1 MSPTAYFAQNNDS
14 VHIGRPPVYD
24 GSADISISFIPHA
37 DEMEALGVDF
47 SHNELTFNPPLFDMN
62 HPHFKMWNTYKDIYV
77 LKQALIHEENS
88 YHIRSSDYPH
98 EMIIN
103 PIFIYSM
110 LNIAFEFNN
119 YMQIMICNME
129 YILPVIRRH
138 TAPDN
143 YIYSVF
149 SNSERNLIES
159 NINNYNL
166 YFTEYKSYVF
176 EQPEIYREYK
186 RFLMLSIQLQ
196 NMLNKI

>member
-1 MSPTAYFAQNNDS
+1 
-14 VHIGRPPVYD
+14 
-24 GSADISISFIPHA
+24 
-37 DEMEALGVDF
+37 
-47 SHNELTFNPPLFDMN
+47 
-62 HPHFKMWNTYKDIYV
+62 
-77 LKQALIHEENS
+77 
-88 YHIRSSDYPH
+88 
-98 EMIIN
+98 
-103 PIFIYSM
+103 M